1 MADVTKMQIYPQK
14 GNTDSLNKRK
24 AKKKLSDIYCTHI
37 LHLPP

>member
-14 GNTDSLNKRK
+14 GNTDSLNKRR
-24 AKKKLSDIYCTHI
+24 AKKLSDIYCTHI